1 MLAAHI
7 NISALIECG
16 GGITLGRVAPVP
28 CAAIATEGR
37 RCLAMLKRRP
47 GESLD
52 QLLTRLDLAIESA
65 WANVTTIDEINPP
78 VLRPKSRR

>member
-1 MLAAHI
+1 MLQ
-7 NISALIECG
+7 
-16 GGITLGRVAPVP
+16 
-28 CAAIATEGR
+28 
-37 RCLAMLKRRP
+37 RRP